1 MGIVVIGAGLV
12 AINGYPEAS
21 FIPTGRNAGRV
32 EQIHGGVGRNVAEDV
47 ANCELRPTFLSVVDE
62 SGISKDVV
70 AKLKNHKVNTDYIRA
85 TPDGL
90 GTWVAVFD
98 NDGDVYAS
106 ISKRPDLRPIADV
119 LDTHG
124 DEIFRNADSVIIEID
139 IDKEVVKRVFK
150 LAEKYQKKVY
160 AVVSNMSIA
169 LERRDFLKSI
179 DCFVCNVQDAGI
191 LFADDYSEW
200 TPDQMALT
208 LYQKVTQANI
218 RSMIVTM
225 GGEGAVYADIN
236 GDYGHCPARQVAVND
251 TTGAGDSF
259 CAGVA
264 IGLTYGKNLEESCQI
279 GAQLAASVIVT
290 SENVCP
296 RFLPRELGLD
306 IDVVD

>member
-1 MGIVVIGAGLV
+1 MGIVVIGAV
-12 AINGYPEAS
+12 FVDIKGYPEAA

-179 DCFVCNVQDAGI
+179 DCFVCNVQEAGS
-191 LFADDYSEW
+191 LFADDYSEL

-236 GDYGHCPARQVAVND
+236 GDYGHCPARKVAVND

>member
-1 MGIVVIGAGLV
+1 MGIVVIGAV
-12 AINGYPEAS
+12 FVDIKGYPEAA

-139 IDKEVVKRVFK
+139 IDKEAVKRVFK

-179 DCFVCNVQDAGI
+179 DCFVCNVQEAGI
-191 LFADDYSEW
+191 LFADDYSEL

-236 GDYGHCPARQVAVND
+236 GDYGHCPARKVAVND